1 MNSATPPSLG
11 DYVFGGCTN
20 LSTIY
25 VPDEDI
31 LVAYEAVAPWNNY
44 TIIPKTYNSPLYF
57 ITQTEALLQ
66 QMPDDWSNHGLLTNA
81 SQLSS
86 NKVERTEGSLA
97 GLLDGNAD
105 TYFHS
110 TWSSANTS
118 NVTHYLQADLGHAL
132 QHLQLKYLRRNH
144 QNNAEPKTIRVF
156 ATNDPTLGWT
166 ETGVAHLPTGTGS
179 ETLDLGSA
187 YRYVRF
193 NVEATQNNPTR
204 GGNLFFT
211 WAELGIWNAAGITDD
226 LRQEAEALLATARAE
241 QEADALSSATLEA
254 LVAMNERLVRGDYL
268 RIKDGGNNFRY
279 TEAQSGYDAIHYE
292 RNFTHTGWQ
301 ALYVPFDMSY
311 DDLSDD
317 YTVAAL
323 NNLHQFDDD
332 ADGLFDR
339 TYLEVRYLRS
349 GDVVKAN
356 TPYVIR
362 ANATGMQTLVAAGA
376 ELQPMEEESIDCSS
390 TLYRY
395 IFSGTYTGMSGADM
409 LAGSFYAMSGGA
421 LSQAESDAAALG
433 AYRWYMAVESR
444 TASTTALS
452 RHITIVESGADLT
465 GIEAVEMETDTMD
478 NAPVYDLNGRLVGR
492 KDQMHHLPKGVYII
506 NGKKVLR

>member
-1 MNSATPPSLG
+1 MNPATPPSLG
-11 DYVFGGCTN
+11 DFVFNGCRN
-20 LSTIY
+20 LSIIY
-25 VPDEDI
+25 VPNEDI
-31 LVAYEAVAPWNNY
+31 LLAYEAVAPWNNY
-44 TIIPKTYNSPLYF
+44 MILPEPSGVIP
-57 ITQTEALLQ
+57 QTKALLQ

-81 SQLSS
+81 DQLSS
-86 NKVERTEGSLA
+86 NKVESNEGSLA

-105 TYFHS
+105 TFFHS
-110 TWSSANTS
+110 TWSSTNTG

-156 ATNDPTLGWT
+156 ATNDPTQGWT

-187 YRYVRF
+187 YRFVRF
-193 NVEATQNNPTR
+193 NVEATQNNPTSN
-204 GGNLFFT
+204 GNLFFT

-226 LRQEAEALLATARAE
+226 LRREAEALLATARAE
-241 QEADALSSATLEA
+241 QNADALSSATLEA

-279 TEAQSGYDAIHYE
+279 TEAQSDYDAIHYE

-311 DDLSDD
+311 DDLSDN

-323 NNLHQFDDD
+323 NDLHQFDDD

-339 TYLEVRYLRS
+339 TCLEVRYLRS

-390 TLYRY
+390 ILYRY

-409 LAGSFYAMSGGA
+409 QAGSFYAMSDGT
-421 LSQAESDAAALG
+421 LSQADSDAAALG

-444 TASTTALS
+444 TASTSALP

-465 GIEAVEMETDTMD
+465 GLEAVEMEGETMS

-492 KDQMHHLPKGVYII
+492 KDQMRHLPKGVYVVG
-506 NGKKVLR
+506 GKKIIR